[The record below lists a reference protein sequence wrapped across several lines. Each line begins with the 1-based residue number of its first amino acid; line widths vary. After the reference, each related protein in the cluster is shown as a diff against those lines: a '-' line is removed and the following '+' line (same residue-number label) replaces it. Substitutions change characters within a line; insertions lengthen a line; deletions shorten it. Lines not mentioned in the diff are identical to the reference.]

1 MLQPQ
6 SMSDSIRRGPLGG
19 GVSRL
24 GSGGRV
30 FLLVTLSISLSHAGC
45 SKSETSDNTVK
56 PSAGPGKEGRAGV
69 EVKERLPEAAQL
81 LAAHVQ
87 AAGGEKAI
95 EAISSI
101 YTEATLDVKAQSLKG
116 KVKSWWKGGRFYIEE
131 SVEGVGRTRAGY
143 DGMNYWSDDPVSQL
157 RRLTGAEAEQYAWAS
172 SMFLPAHWKKH
183 FQSAK
188 TTAARK
194 INGSTY
200 YDVELRT
207 AGGERLVMSFDKQS
221 KLMREQKFEQISA
234 MGKIPIT
241 VRLSDYRAV
250 QGYKFPHRQELETP
264 ILSGVQ
270 VYDAFKVNE
279 EIDETLFTMP
289 TQHEVVPADPKEQKI
304 AKPPRK

>member
-1 MLQPQ
+1 
-6 SMSDSIRRGPLGG
+6 MSTSIERGALGG
-19 GVSRL
+19 RVSRL
-24 GSGGRV
+24 GRGGR
-30 FLLVTLSISLSHAGC
+30 ISLLLALSVSLSQTGC

-56 PSAGPGKEGRAGV
+56 PPAGPGKEGRAGGGGG
-69 EVKERLPEAAQL
+69 EVKEPLPEAAQL
-81 LAAHVQ
+81 LAAHVE

-101 YTEATLDVKAQSLKG
+101 YTEATLEVEAQSLKG

-143 DGMNYWSDDPVSQL
+143 DGEHYWSDDPVSQL
-157 RRLTGAEAEQYAWAS
+157 RWLRGAEAEQYAWAS

-183 FQSAK
+183 FTSAK

-194 INGSTY
+194 LDGATY

-207 AGGERLVMSFDKQS
+207 AGGERLLMSFDKQS

-241 VRLSDYRAV
+241 VRLSDYRPV
-250 QGYKFPHRQELETP
+250 HGYKFPHRQELETP

-270 VYDAFKVNE
+270 VYEAFKVNQ
-279 EIDETLFTMP
+279 EIDESLFSMP